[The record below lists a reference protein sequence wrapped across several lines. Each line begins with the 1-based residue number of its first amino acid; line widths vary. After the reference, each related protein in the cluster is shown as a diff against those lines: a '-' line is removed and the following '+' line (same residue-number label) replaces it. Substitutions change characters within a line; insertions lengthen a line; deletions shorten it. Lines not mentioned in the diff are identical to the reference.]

1 MEDTKVNILVDFN
14 ILFNEPLGILDI
26 IKRDLNNPKFVKS
39 EYFNNSDGKIL
50 YDICDMDNNYESVYK
65 LIFKEGIDTSLIKN
79 EFLYGGSYYE
89 ELINTCPYTNVLK
102 LMNTFNTKEMAK
114 VTVLCKNKYQEQ
126 KIKPLSF
133 DTIAIKDVINDRAMI
148 TKYDALYFDFYGDVL
163 LLGDFTGKTIYLSN
177 CRYNKEKEMKDIPNL
192 ALNKYFVYNAIGFI
206 NIF

>member
-39 EYFNNSDGKIL
+39 EYFNNSDGRMI
-50 YDICDMDNNYESVYK
+50 YDICNMDDNYDSLYK
-65 LIFKEGIDTSLIKN
+65 LIFKEGIDTTLIKH

-102 LMNTFNTKEMAK
+102 LMNMFTDKEMAK

-133 DTIAIKDVINDRAMI
+133 NIIDIKDVINDSSLI
-148 TKYDALYFDFYGDVL
+148 SKYDALYFDYYRDVL
-163 LLGDFTGKTIYLSN
+163 ILGDFTGKTIYLSN
-177 CRYNKEKEMKDIPNL
+177 CRYNKENEMKDIPNL
-192 ALNKYFVYNAIGFI
+192 ALSKYFVYNAIGFI